1 MSDPHRP
8 ATSPGAASLDW
19 TTMSALA
26 PDARV
31 DLWQRAYEGYYVPA
45 HFDRATVEL
54 MGRIGDLD
62 DAHSPVLMA
71 DGVPVG
77 FGALGLRGPRA
88 WLGGFGVAL
97 AQRRRGLGRR
107 LMDTWLDAARAR
119 GARHAQLEV
128 LEPNVPARALYEAYG
143 FRAVRWLEV
152 WSLAAAPSGAAT
164 GGIRRVSALE
174 AQAIVDLLPGSDE
187 PWQRDPAVVR
197 VLADDSLGLVAGEP
211 ASPAGA
217 AVVRAVPGRVSVLRL
232 RTAETPRRGDTIA
245 ALFAAAMALA
255 EGATLRWLNVPEG
268 DPGSAVLR
276 ACEGKLEIRQVEM
289 ARAL

>member
-1 MSDPHRP
+1 MSDSPPP
-8 ATSPGAASLDW
+8 AAAAGAASLDW

-31 DLWQRAYEGYYVPA
+31 DLWQRAYEGYYMPA
-45 HFDRATVEL
+45 HFDLATVEL

-62 DAHSPVLMA
+62 DAHSPVLLA

-77 FGALGLRGPRA
+77 FGALGRRGARA
-88 WLGGFGVAL
+88 WLGGFGVAMP
-97 AQRRRGLGRR
+97 QRRRGLGRR
-107 LMDTWLDAARAR
+107 LMDTWLDAARAQ

-128 LEPNVPARALYEAYG
+128 LEPNVPARTLYEAYG

-152 WSLAAAPSGAAT
+152 WSLATAPAGADA
-164 GGIRRVSALE
+164 GGVRRVSALE
-174 AQAIVDLLPGSDE
+174 AQASVDALPGADE

-197 VLADDSLGLVAGEP
+197 VFADDSVGLVAGDP
-211 ASPAGA
+211 ASPSGA
-217 AVVRAVPGRVSVLRL
+217 AVVRPVPGRVSVLRL
-232 RTAETPRRGDTIA
+232 RAADTPRRGDTIA
-245 ALFAAAMALA
+245 ALIAAAMALV
-255 EGATLRWLNVPEG
+255 EGGTLRWLNVPEG